1 MYEEWFYS
9 KPKKKYLLLSQLLYK
24 NTMMSRVCMTIILH
38 HRFSDSTLSEGVDN
52 FSATSAL
59 TIIQAIGLYTC
70 AFSNTLLFP

>member
-1 MYEEWFYS
+1 
-9 KPKKKYLLLSQLLYK
+9 
-24 NTMMSRVCMTIILH
+24 MMSRVCMTIILH
-38 HRFSDSTLSEGVDN
+38 HRFSTLSEGVDN

>member
-1 MYEEWFYS
+1 
-9 KPKKKYLLLSQLLYK
+9 
-24 NTMMSRVCMTIILH
+24 MMSRVCMTIILH

-52 FSATSAL
+52 FSATSPL